1 MKSDFTHFKC
11 LHACSPEDV
20 SVHVG
25 IVTQLWEEFSAHF
38 SDLRGYKDD
47 FKLFTSPFDV
57 DVESAPS
64 EVQMEL
70 IDLQCSDELKSC
82 FAAVSHADFWRKH
95 ILPTKRF
102 PRLADIAMRTVA
114 AFGCT
119 YCCEQLFSRMKLTK
133 SKSRAKLTDGHLNDV
148 LLLSVSSVAPD
159 ISFLSA
165 QKQHQVSH

>member
-1 MKSDFTHFKC
+1 MKSDFTHFRHLC
-11 LHACSPEDV
+11 ACSPEDV

-25 IVTQLWEEFSAHF
+25 NITQLQEEFSACF
-38 SDLRGYKDD
+38 SEIWRYKDD

-57 DVESAPS
+57 DVESALS

-70 IDLQCSDELKSC
+70 IDLQCSNELKSR
-82 FAAVSHADFWRKH
+82 FDAVGHADFWRKH
-95 ILPTKRF
+95 ILPAKHL
-102 PRLADIAMRTVA
+102 PGLVDNAMRTVA
-114 AFGCT
+114 TFGST

-133 SKSRAKLTDGHLNDV
+133 SKSRAQVTDGHLNDV

-159 ISFLSA
+159 ISSLSA